1 MSSFARIILLAGF
14 ISTSTLAAV
23 LRPLPPAL
31 RPRDMQTCGG
41 IPSLTQCGAAF
52 PPDFCCPSSTTCLQL
67 DTTALAVLC
76 CPAGQDCQFIQP
88 IVCDQ
93 SAQNATQ
100 QPSNQLHSE
109 PTVELQTCGDAC
121 CPMGASC
128 QNGMC
133 LVRTRAPASSTS
145 APISASSIVASAP
158 TTISEPAATTT
169 ASEVSSSVPSSSA
182 TTVAAAPLGNET
194 ANAIATTPPKSDFSG
209 SAFAA
214 GFVPGIIVGALVVA
228 LLLWCLSRRR
238 RQSYASEKYATQSED
253 QLTDLSTISR
263 ASPNT
268 NSTGKPIHQRSI
280 SEPIREAQ
288 TPHRTDFMRSTPPHL
303 PDPVH
308 PFTEPSC
315 TTSATGPITP
325 ARQSPQLK
333 ALFTRS
339 PLFPTASSPC
349 TPPTQPLPSHLKRGT
364 LSHSLSTKS
373 TPHDPRN
380 PYPYIISP
388 IRALRTK
395 KSSHSLRRQMT
406 SAAMSHRSRSRGS
419 GRLSRNDSSASTET
433 IKVLMPSRE
442 PYTPDQ
448 RNLHSYQAPASL
460 PSTRYEPPTPISG
473 LGKPALNSPYTPT
486 RYYGQGGDGS
496 IGRAMGKG
504 LGQELRQSQGLG
516 GGKVTGV
523 AIGDHGL
530 AVEKDGRV
538 IDHRLTTF
546 SGLMERAGCKVEDFV
561 GPVPRR

>member
-1 MSSFARIILLAGF
+1 MG
-14 ISTSTLAAV
+14 
-23 LRPLPPAL
+23 
-31 RPRDMQTCGG
+31 C
-41 IPSLTQCGAAF
+41 
-52 PPDFCCPSSTTCLQL
+52 
-67 DTTALAVLC
+67 
-76 CPAGQDCQFIQP
+76 
-88 IVCDQ
+88 VC
-93 SAQNATQ
+93 
-100 QPSNQLHSE
+100 
-109 PTVELQTCGDAC
+109 
-121 CPMGASC
+121 
-128 QNGMC
+128 
-133 LVRTRAPASSTS
+133 
-145 APISASSIVASAP
+145 VASAP
-158 TTISEPAATTT
+158 ATISEPAAITTT
-169 ASEVSSSVPSSSA
+169 SEVSSSVPSFSA
-182 TTVAAAPLGNET
+182 TTVAAAPLGSGT
-194 ANAIATTPPKSDFSG
+194 ANATATTPPKSDFSG

-214 GFVPGIIVGALVVA
+214 GFVPGIVVGALVVA
-228 LLLWCLSRRR
+228 LLLWCLSRRG
-238 RQSYASEKYATQSED
+238 RQSYASEKYATHSED

-268 NSTGKPIHQRSI
+268 NTSGKPIHQRSI

-288 TPHRTDFMRSTPPHL
+288 TPHRTDFMRSTPPRL
-303 PDPVH
+303 PDPVRS
-308 PFTEPSC
+308 FAEPSY

-325 ARQSPQLK
+325 ARQSPRLK
-333 ALFTRS
+333 ALFSLS
-339 PLFPTASSPC
+339 PLFPATSSPR

-364 LSHSLSTKS
+364 LSHSISTKS
-373 TPHDPRN
+373 TPYDAMN
-380 PYPYIISP
+380 PYPYVISP

-406 SAAMSHRSRSRGS
+406 SAAMSHRSRGRGS

-460 PSTRYEPPTPISG
+460 PSTRYELPSPISG

-504 LGQELRQSQGLG
+504 LGHELRQSQGLG

-523 AIGDHGL
+523 VIGDHGL

-546 SGLMERAGCKVEDFV
+546 SGLMERAGCKVEDSV

>member
-1 MSSFARIILLAGF
+1 MTPTSS
-14 ISTSTLAAV
+14 
-23 LRPLPPAL
+23 
-31 RPRDMQTCGG
+31 
-41 IPSLTQCGAAF
+41 
-52 PPDFCCPSSTTCLQL
+52 
-67 DTTALAVLC
+67 
-76 CPAGQDCQFIQP
+76 
-88 IVCDQ
+88 
-93 SAQNATQ
+93 
-100 QPSNQLHSE
+100 
-109 PTVELQTCGDAC
+109 
-121 CPMGASC
+121 
-128 QNGMC
+128 
-133 LVRTRAPASSTS
+133 
-145 APISASSIVASAP
+145 
-158 TTISEPAATTT
+158 ATT
-169 ASEVSSSVPSSSA
+169 SSVPSSS
-182 TTVAAAPLGNET
+182 TTALVAAPLGSEAASAT
-194 ANAIATTPPKSDFSG
+194 ITTTPKSEFSG

-214 GFVPGIIVGALVVA
+214 GFVPGILIGALMVA
-228 LLLWCLSRRR
+228 LLMWCLSRQRKKP
-238 RQSYASEKYATQSED
+238 YTSEKYATHSED

-268 NSTGKPIHQRSI
+268 NTTGKPIHQRSI

-288 TPHRTDFMRSTPPHL
+288 TPHRTDFVRSTPPRL

-308 PFTEPSC
+308 PFTEPSY
-315 TTSATGPITP
+315 TTFATGPITP
-325 ARQSPQLK
+325 ARQSPRLK
-333 ALFTRS
+333 SLFTRS
-339 PLFPTASSPC
+339 PLFPTTSSPR
-349 TPPTQPLPSHLKRGT
+349 TPPTEPLPSHLKRGT

-460 PSTRYEPPTPISG
+460 PSTRYEAPTPASG

-496 IGRAMGKG
+496 IGRAMGKAM
-504 LGQELRQSQGLG
+504 QQ
-516 GGKVTGV
+516 GKVTGGV
-523 AIGDHGL
+523 IGDHGL
-530 AVEKDGRV
+530 AIEREGRV
-538 IDHRLTTF
+538 VDHRLTTF